1 MPTTQQDELKARIER
16 DLPSNSRVRMIMF
29 RKLFKDIIDLIFNQ
43 PGNSTNDYEGFRN
56 QVFGTTGDPDL
67 QNKLN
72 TNNILS
78 HILKGLKAKLIEL
91 PDGVIINNYISGEV
105 LVNNLFFE
113 VKPDEILFIKQKVKK
128 PGSELFDSFEIY
140 VFNGGAGKWGRKGTS
155 NPDNTINPVYE
166 NNFILID
173 KELFFTKEVQ
183 AIIMGEKTLDEYL
196 TIMNNKGY
204 SNILDFIEKTENA
217 NKIEID
223 LLNL

>member
-43 PGNSTNDYEGFRN
+43 PGNSTNDYESLRN
-56 QVFGTTGDPDL
+56 QTFGTTGEPNLND
-67 QNKLN
+67 KLGYSS
-72 TNNILS
+72 ILEY
-78 HILKGLKAKLIEL
+78 LTKGVTTRLLEL
-91 PDGVIINNYISGEV
+91 PDGITISNYISGNPI
-105 LVNNLFFE
+105 LTNLYFE
-113 VKPDEILFIKQKVKK
+113 VKTNEVLIIKQKVKK
-128 PGSELFDSFEIY
+128 PETEIY
-140 VFNGGAGKWGRKGTS
+140 NAFELYMFTRGAGKWGRVGTS
-155 NPDNTINPVYE
+155 NPDNNINPVYE